1 MNATKFHDDGNCLWH
16 YKNQW
21 GQHTKD
27 PNDWYYTVSFE
38 TKDGGY
44 LTGGALTCQYWES
57 RKLLQISNNKSE
69 LDFYVE
75 NFSDVENIL
84 LSLMKAYKA
93 KPYPIYKSK
102 MSEIKKERRSK
113 LNKINKLNKK

>member
-57 RKLLQISNNKSE
+57 RASGWATARVNARHASSVLMARKA
-69 LDFYVE
+69 VE
-75 NFSDVENIL
+75 
-84 LSLMKAYKA
+84 AA
-93 KPYPIYKSK
+93 TRTP
-102 MSEIKKERRSK
+102 
-113 LNKINKLNKK
+113 